1 MYPMNPLNLLLRFSL
16 ELIALFAIGFFFW
29 THFHGFAKIIL
40 SFSLPIVVMVT
51 WGTFAVPND
60 PSRNGKAPVAVNGIS
75 RLIIECVIFF
85 AGFLALFFSCSKMYS
100 YIFLFFIIIHYTA
113 SIQRIRWLVEQSF
126 K

>member
-1 MYPMNPLNLLLRFSL
+1 MNPLNLLLRFSL